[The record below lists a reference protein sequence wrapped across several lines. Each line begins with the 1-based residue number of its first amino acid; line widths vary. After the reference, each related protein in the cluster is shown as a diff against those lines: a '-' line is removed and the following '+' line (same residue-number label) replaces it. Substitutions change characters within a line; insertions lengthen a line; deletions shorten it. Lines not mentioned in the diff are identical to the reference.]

1 VFVSDGG
8 FASDAYD
15 CFVIGSGPAGL
26 SAALA
31 LAEARK
37 KVLVFESGDEQ
48 RVRPE
53 LANSIGYGHFA
64 AEHWNVH
71 SIRMLGGSSN
81 VWKGWCPTPRPIDF
95 DHPAVGVKWPI
106 RRDDL
111 LPYWKRAAP
120 ILDHNPA
127 FVDFERPLLPGF
139 LYRPV
144 PTALATRVGVK
155 YLPTLRHSPNLDVAS
170 GRSVIALDAND
181 ARSAVTRIRY
191 VEHQSQATRQIP
203 IRPAQS
209 VIVAAGGIG
218 NATLLLQPRPDGA
231 PPVGNESGQVGKFL
245 MEHPEFHRGG
255 ECVVDFGLDQY
266 WPAANKGTGFH
277 GIIVDDA
284 VATEQGLYG
293 CSLQCWEKD
302 PNHEMARFFAS
313 DLGRPFFHYE
323 ITPRCEMLPSE
334 ANRVFLTGE
343 RDAAGFYRPAARC
356 VLEARDFLNVERTLR
371 VFGDAL
377 IRLGRGRVRVNND
390 RIYKGLG
397 GGGHIMGTTRMG
409 ENRRTSVVD
418 ADCRV
423 HGYDNF
429 FVAGSSVFPTGGGYA
444 NPTLTI
450 VALALRLA
458 DTVSR
463 RH

>member
-1 VFVSDGG
+1 MFVSDGG

-71 SIRMLGGSSN
+71 SIRTLGGSSN

-127 FVDFERPLLPGF
+127 FIDFERPLIPGF

-144 PTALATRVGVK
+144 PTALAKRFGVS
-155 YLPTLRHSPNLDVAS
+155 YLATLRHSPNLDVAS

-218 NATLLLQPRPDGA
+218 NAR
-231 PPVGNESGQVGKFL
+231 
-245 MEHPEFHRGG
+245 
-255 ECVVDFGLDQY
+255 CC
-266 WPAANKGTGFH
+266 
-277 GIIVDDA
+277 
-284 VATEQGLYG
+284 
-293 CSLQCWEKD
+293 CS
-302 PNHEMARFFAS
+302 HVRMAR
-313 DLGRPFFHYE
+313 R
-323 ITPRCEMLPSE
+323 PSE
-334 ANRVFLTGE
+334 TK
-343 RDAAGFYRPAARC
+343 AAR
-356 VLEARDFLNVERTLR
+356 
-371 VFGDAL
+371 
-377 IRLGRGRVRVNND
+377 
-390 RIYKGLG
+390 
-397 GGGHIMGTTRMG
+397 
-409 ENRRTSVVD
+409 S
-418 ADCRV
+418 
-423 HGYDNF
+423 
-429 FVAGSSVFPTGGGYA
+429 GSS
-444 NPTLTI
+444 
-450 VALALRLA
+450 
-458 DTVSR
+458 
-463 RH
+463 